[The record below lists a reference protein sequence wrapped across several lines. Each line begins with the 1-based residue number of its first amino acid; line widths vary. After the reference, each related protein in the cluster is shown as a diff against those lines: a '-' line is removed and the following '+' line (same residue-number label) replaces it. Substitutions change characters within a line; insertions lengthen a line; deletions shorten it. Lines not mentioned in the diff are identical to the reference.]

1 MLFSSKMIKTNNKI
15 ASLKSYN
22 RTAEAVIISPFLITF
37 MPFDLENA
45 VGAFQKGN
53 IHVFEDIYQALSPKM
68 FGVCLRYASS
78 KEEAKDILQD
88 SFIKIYH
95 QLKTFRGDGS
105 FEGWARRIVVNT
117 ALEYFRTNTK
127 WQNVPLNDAEQVFEI
142 ENDEDIL
149 SDLSFQEMLL
159 LVQELPPTYRMVF
172 NLYAFEGMKH
182 REIAQE
188 LGISEGTSKSNL
200 SDARRILQR
209 KLSSILK

>member
-1 MLFSSKMIKTNNKI
+1 MPDNFT
-15 ASLKSYN
+15 SY
-22 RTAEAVIISPFLITF
+22 IQQ
-37 MPFDLENA
+37 
-45 VGAFQKGN
+45 FQKGN
-53 IHVFEDIYQALSPKM
+53 HLIFEQIYQELSPRM
-68 FGVCLRYASS
+68 FGVCLRYASG
-78 KEEAKDILQD
+78 KDEAKDILQD

-95 QLKTFRGDGS
+95 QLKTFRHDGS
-105 FEGWARRIVVNT
+105 FEGWAKRIVVNT
-117 ALEYFRTNTK
+117 ALEYFRTKTK
-127 WQNVPLNDAEQVFEI
+127 WQNVPLNDAEQAFEI

-209 KLSSILK
+209 KLNIHGMTKSVNS

>member
-1 MLFSSKMIKTNNKI
+1 MPDNFT
-15 ASLKSYN
+15 SY
-22 RTAEAVIISPFLITF
+22 IQQ
-37 MPFDLENA
+37 
-45 VGAFQKGN
+45 FQKGN
-53 IHVFEDIYQALSPKM
+53 HLTFEKIYQELSPKM
-68 FGVCLRYASS
+68 YGVCLRYASS
-78 KEEAKDILQD
+78 KDEAKDILQD

-127 WQNVPLNDAEQVFEI
+127 WQNVPLNDSEQIFEI
-142 ENDEDIL
+142 ENDDDIL

-209 KLSSILK
+209 KLSGILK

>member
-1 MLFSSKMIKTNNKI
+1 MPDNFT
-15 ASLKSYN
+15 SYIQQFQGGN
-22 RTAEAVIISPFLITF
+22 HLI
-37 MPFDLENA
+37 
-45 VGAFQKGN
+45 
-53 IHVFEDIYQALSPKM
+53 FEKIYQELSPKIY
-68 FGVCLRYASS
+68 GVCLRYASD
-78 KEEAKDILQD
+78 KDEAKDILQD

-95 QLKTFRGDGS
+95 QLKTFRHDGS
-105 FEGWARRIVVNT
+105 FEGWARKIVVNT
-117 ALEYFRTNTK
+117 ALEYFRTHTK
-127 WQNVPLNDAEQVFEI
+127 RYQNVPLNDAEQVFEI

-209 KLSSILK
+209 KLSGILK